1 MFLSTN
7 HTLRMKSYYKA
18 KISFCDED
26 HILWWKSC
34 GFTKRWNSSF
44 EVGGMKNLE
53 ITKKIHTKRTK
64 SHLKVKIVFFSEK
77 NSVMKI
83 LFHGE
88 MLVFWGGKQSCKAS
102 HPLKCKWWSNF
113 ASKFKLVEEEER
125 TGLRWKPQF
134 EVKITFL
141 V

>member
-34 GFTKRWNSSF
+34 CFTKRWNSSF

-64 SHLKVKIVFFSEK
+64 SHLKVKILFFSEK
-77 NSVMKI
+77 KFSDENTVSWWNASFLRWKTK
-83 LFHGE
+83 L
-88 MLVFWGGKQSCKAS
+88 AS

-113 ASKFKLVEEEER
+113 ASKFKLVEEEEM